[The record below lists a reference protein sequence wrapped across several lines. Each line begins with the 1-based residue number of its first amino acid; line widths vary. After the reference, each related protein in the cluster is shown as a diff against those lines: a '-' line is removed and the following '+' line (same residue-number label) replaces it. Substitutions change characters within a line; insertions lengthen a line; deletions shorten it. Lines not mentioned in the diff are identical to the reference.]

1 MSEINEKY
9 KSQSRATTRSERIER
24 IWVVQWTGASR
35 LTVSRTAANISSRYI
50 YQWRSECGKESSEY
64 TNKKELNSRDTSMG
78 WCRRKSASAMY
89 RGSLAEICS
98 RRGKEHGMA
107 QLCWWRRIANGRA
120 ASTLRTSIMPEKNTL
135 YSVHWLYEILYASG
149 GSKLFIILD
158 LTAGYWNV
166 EPDEGVKERS
176 PFILRSWS
184 GQLNFLP
191 FRNWYLSPLN
201 LSIWWKIS
209 STNCMGKHY

>member
-1 MSEINEKY
+1 
-9 KSQSRATTRSERIER
+9 
-24 IWVVQWTGASR
+24 
-35 LTVSRTAANISSRYI
+35 
-50 YQWRSECGKESSEY
+50 
-64 TNKKELNSRDTSMG
+64 
-78 WCRRKSASAMY
+78 
-89 RGSLAEICS
+89 
-98 RRGKEHGMA
+98 
-107 QLCWWRRIANGRA
+107 
-120 ASTLRTSIMPEKNTL
+120 MPEKNTL

-191 FRNWYLSPLN
+191 FRN
-201 LSIWWKIS
+201 
-209 STNCMGKHY
+209 